1 MSSMEIIV
9 LLQHVTFLGRGCKS
23 QMMLMKKLNYQ
34 IGQVIVN
41 LDALIEVVKVEPK
54 RIGEVVFQGKQVER
68 LRSAQ

>member
-9 LLQHVTFLGRGCKS
+9 LLEHVPFLGRGCKS

-41 LDALIEVVKVEPK
+41 LDALIEVVKIEPK
-54 RIGEVVFQGKQVER
+54 
-68 LRSAQ
+68 